1 MPIFRFQ
8 RTRDYTI
15 MSNQHLRNPA
25 LSLKSKGLLSM
36 MLSLPDEWNYT
47 NRGLAKMCKEGVD
60 AIGTALRELEAAGY
74 IVRNQLRNEKG
85 QITDTEY
92 IIYEQPQD
100 KPSEPCPPSSKPPKS
115 GAAEPKKGKTGKR
128 KAAPSGTAAA
138 SEPTDGLQ
146 CPGIEPEASDSSE
159 ALPNTAFP
167 YTTLPY
173 TENPDT
179 VKPYTEMPAQLNTNR
194 IITNRSNTDKSITDS
209 IPFLSYPFSSYPIS
223 EEAVVRLT
231 EEKRKEAV
239 TNTRVE
245 SYREQILE
253 NIEYE
258 HLWRGFPDRRA
269 ELDEIVELI
278 VETVCAKRKVMRI
291 ASGDFDAEIVRQRFL
306 NLNSDHICYVMQCL
320 KNNTTEIR
328 NMKQYLLTVLF
339 NSVTTMSNYTASQVN
354 HDMVSPDF

>member
-1 MPIFRFQ
+1 MSIFRVQ

-15 MSNQHLRNPA
+15 MSNHHLRNPA

-60 AIGTALRELEAAGY
+60 AIGSALRELEAAGY

-92 IIYEQPQD
+92 IIYEQPQS
-100 KPSEPCPPSSKPPKS
+100 KPSDPCPPSSKPPKS
-115 GAAEPKKGKTGKR
+115 GAAEPKKGKAGKR
-128 KAAPSGTAAA
+128 KATSSAAA
-138 SEPTDGLQ
+138 AVPEPIGGLQ
-146 CPGIEPEASDSSE
+146 CPSTEPEASDSSE
-159 ALPNTAFP
+159 ASPNTAS
-167 YTTLPY
+167 
-173 TENPDT
+173 
-179 VKPYTEMPAQLNTNR
+179 PYTEMTAQLNTNR
-194 IITNRSNTDKSITDS
+194 SNTNRSNTDRSNTDS
-209 IPFLSYPFSSYPIS
+209 IPFLSYPSFHP
-223 EEAVVRLT
+223 
-231 EEKRKEAV
+231 EEKGRETVKY
-239 TNTRVE
+239 TRAE
-245 SYREQILE
+245 SYRKQVLE

-258 HLWRGFPDRRA
+258 HLCKAFLDRKD

-306 NLNSDHICYVMQCL
+306 NLNSDHIRYVMQCL

-339 NSVTTMSNYTASQVN
+339 NSVTTMSNHTASQVN

>member
-1 MPIFRFQ
+1 MSIFRVQ

-15 MSNQHLRNPA
+15 MSNHHLRNPA

-60 AIGTALRELEAAGY
+60 AIGSALRELEAAGY

-92 IIYEQPQD
+92 IIYEQPQS
-100 KPSEPCPPSSKPPKS
+100 KPSDPCPPSSKPPKS
-115 GAAEPKKGKTGKR
+115 GAAEPKKGKAGKR
-128 KAAPSGTAAA
+128 RATSSAAA
-138 SEPTDGLQ
+138 AVPEPIGGLQ
-146 CPGIEPEASDSSE
+146 CPSTEPEASDSSE
-159 ALPNTAFP
+159 ASPNTASP
-167 YTTLPY
+167 YTTSPY
-173 TENPDT
+173 TENPDM
-179 VKPYTEMPAQLNTNR
+179 VKPYTEMTAQLNTNR
-194 IITNRSNTDKSITDS
+194 SNTNRSNTDRSNTDS
-209 IPFLSYPFSSYPIS
+209 IPFLSYPSFHP
-223 EEAVVRLT
+223 
-231 EEKRKEAV
+231 EEKGRETVKY
-239 TNTRVE
+239 TRAE
-245 SYREQILE
+245 SYRKQVLE

-258 HLWRGFPDRRA
+258 HLCKAFLDRKD

-306 NLNSDHICYVMQCL
+306 NLNSDHIRYVMQCL

-339 NSVTTMSNYTASQVN
+339 NSVTTMSNHTASQVN

>member
-1 MPIFRFQ
+1 MPIFRVQ

-60 AIGTALRELEAAGY
+60 AIGSALRELEAAGY

-92 IIYEQPQD
+92 IIYEQPQS
-100 KPSEPCPPSSKPPKS
+100 KPSDPCPPSSKPPKS

-128 KAAPSGTAAA
+128 KATSSAAA
-138 SEPTDGLQ
+138 AVPEPIGGLQ
-146 CPGIEPEASDSSE
+146 CPGTEPEASDSSE
-159 ALPNTAFP
+159 ASPNTASP
-167 YTTLPY
+167 YTTSPY
-173 TENPDT
+173 TENPDM
-179 VKPYTEMPAQLNTNR
+179 VKPYTEMTAQLNTNR
-194 IITNRSNTDKSITDS
+194 SNTDRSNTDS
-209 IPFLSYPFSSYPIS
+209 IPFLSYPSFHP
-223 EEAVVRLT
+223 
-231 EEKRKEAV
+231 EEKGRETVKH
-239 TNTRVE
+239 TRAE
-245 SYREQILE
+245 SYRKQV
-253 NIEYE
+253 
-258 HLWRGFPDRRA
+258 
-269 ELDEIVELI
+269 LDEIVELI

-306 NLNSDHICYVMQCL
+306 NLNSDHIRYVMQCL